1 MTHRLLLIDSRYRRS
16 TLKAHTLLMGF
27 LFLNICFSFG
37 QDQRIADSLT
47 IIYQENRLVGI
58 EKLELLKDLSFNEL
72 NDIERSL
79 AYAEELIDLSK
90 SLNNQELLYSG
101 YLQKGFKHKVL
112 GDLEMALTAFL
123 MSAKISIQERNFG
136 DEGASNMAI
145 ADVYSIMGNT
155 SNAEKYYDKAIDLIR
170 KDNDSILL
178 GSALLNAGDAYFN
191 NGKYE
196 LALKNFEE
204 SGVIFKKINYLIGT
218 AYNLGNIGMVY
229 AEQGNDVLAE
239 QNINKAIIIL
249 EEIKDYYPISVY
261 LTYISDIYLR
271 KNDWNR
277 AFGYANK
284 SLELA
289 QKYGLKDQISESY
302 LQLSE
307 LNEIR
312 GMTDE
317 SLKNY
322 KKHIVYRDSVSN
334 ISAVQEMANLRTN
347 YEVSQ
352 KQTEVDLKQTEVNLL
367 DQQKKNQQLISL
379 ATGIGLV
386 LIIVVA
392 IGLYRRN
399 NFVNKAKLLVEN
411 EKERSDLLLRNILP
425 EQTAQE
431 LKDKGK
437 VQAKRFDSV
446 SVMFTDFKG
455 FTAYSDKLSPEELV
469 DSIDYYYSK
478 FDDIIEKYGLE
489 KIKTVG
495 DAYMCAGGLPFPT
508 KDHPIKMIEAAL
520 EIAAFVTESKKVD
533 PDAMTRFDI
542 RIGINTGPVVAGV
555 VGKKKFAYDI
565 WGDTVNIASRM
576 ESNSEPGK
584 VNISDNTYQLIKD
597 QYECTYRGE
606 IDAKNKGMMKMYFV
620 DGLKGV

>member
-1 MTHRLLLIDSRYRRS
+1 MNDHHSYFAFSILAVFLLFIQ
-16 TLKAHTLLMGF
+16 
-27 LFLNICFSFG
+27 LNIIA
-37 QDQRIADSLT
+37 QNQNLADSLINVYESGLFEDELDILKQISEEET
-47 IIYQENRLVGI
+47 DPNRSLKYSDLLIKKASIDSSFKYLVG
-58 EKLELLKDLSFNEL
+58 
-72 NDIERSL
+72 
-79 AYAEELIDLSK
+79 A
-90 SLNNQELLYSG
+90 
-101 YLQKGFKHKVL
+101 YLQKANCLSRIGETSNALKAYFKGLDYAIRINDDSSVASLMIAIAGNYASMEDSKNAVLYYEKGIQSLRKINDSIKIASSLLNL
-112 GDLEMALTAFL
+112 GDLYIGNGLLDSALIYTSESLLIFNNLNYRLGIAYGL
-123 MSAKISIQERNFG
+123 GNSGMIYAGQGKDKLAEENIQE
-136 DEGASNMAI
+136 AI
-145 ADVYSIMGNT
+145 
-155 SNAEKYYDKAIDLIR
+155 E
-170 KDNDSILL
+170 ILV
-178 GSALLNAGDAYFN
+178 
-191 NGKYE
+191 E
-196 LALKNFEE
+196 L
-204 SGVIFKKINYLIGT
+204 
-218 AYNLGNIGMVY
+218 
-229 AEQGNDVLAE
+229 
-239 QNINKAIIIL
+239 
-249 EEIKDYYPISVY
+249 KDYYPVSVY
-261 LTYISDIYLR
+261 LTYMSDIYLR
-271 KNDWNR
+271 KNDYNK
-277 AFGYANK
+277 ALNYAQR
-284 SLELA
+284 SLDLA
-289 QKYGLKDQISESY
+289 QKYALKEQISDANLKLFELHQQKGDFEESINY
-302 LQLSE
+302 LQ
-307 LNEIR
+307 
-312 GMTDE
+312 
-317 SLKNY
+317 NY
-322 KKHIVYRDSVSN
+322 YSYRDSVLN
-334 ISAVQEMANLRTN
+334 IKAVEEMARLRTEFEIEQN
-347 YEVSQ
+347 QKEADLKIAQ
-352 KQTEVDLKQTEVNLL
+352 KQIEVDLL

-379 ATGIGLV
+379 SSGIGLV

-425 EQTAQE
+425 DQTAKE

-508 KDHPIKMIEAAL
+508 NDHPIKMIGAAI
-520 EIAAFVTESKKVD
+520 EIAEFVNESKKVD

-584 VNISDNTYQLIKD
+584 VNISDNTYQLIKG
-597 QYECTYRGE
+597 QYKCTYRGE

-620 DGLKGV
+620 NGLKGA